1 MLNTKP
7 VLLVEDDDVDAL
19 TVQRSLR
26 DLGAKVQLVR
36 STNGEEALEYLRN
49 MNNPIPCI
57 ILLDLNMPKMNGIE
71 FLKITGDDER
81 LKNIPVV
88 VFTTTR
94 EDCDVIE
101 SLKLSIT
108 GCIFKSFDYQQFLD
122 SMKALQSYWTMSML
136 PETV

>member
-26 DLGAKVQLVR
+26 ELGAKVQLVR

-49 MNNPIPCI
+49 MNNPMPCI

-81 LKNIPVV
+81 LKNIPVI

-101 SLKLSIT
+101 SLELSIA